1 MIDRRAFLLLRTSG
15 RDRAVEL
22 SCERLL
28 MKFVDSTIDA
38 STSQLFARL
47 EDELSGVRKLRLV
60 DAAWLTR
67 EDFRNELD
75 RVIDRFRRR
84 GGLITVE

>member
-1 MIDRRAFLLLRTSG
+1 VIDRRDFLLLRTSG
-15 RDRAVEL
+15 RGRSVEL

-47 EDELSGVRKLRLV
+47 EDELSGVRSLRLV

-67 EDFRNELD
+67 EDFRNEVD
-75 RVIDRFRRR
+75 RVIDRFRKR